1 MRQQNP
7 SGMQKVA
14 SHEGCY
20 STGGLFLARTSAC
33 QDQRDIHCY
42 DSLKNRERLDDSQ
55 RLKKK
60 TLKEKVKRPRN
71 CTPT

>member
-14 SHEGCY
+14 SRERCY
-20 STGGLFLARTSAC
+20 STGGPFLATTSAC
-33 QDQRDIHCY
+33 QDQRDIHCS
-42 DSLKNRERLDDSQ
+42 DSLKNLERLDDGQ

-60 TLKEKVKRPRN
+60 TLKEKVKGPRN